1 MGISN
6 DDKEWVWNKASK
18 VRGKNPDLYRR
29 DELGNEIYKPSYGK
43 NGAKS
48 WEVDHRKPVAKG
60 GSDHRRNLRA
70 LQSEANKRKSDKY

>member
-1 MGISN
+1 MGISK
-6 DDKEWVWNKASK
+6 DDIEWAWNKAGK

-43 NGAKS
+43 NGDKS
-48 WEVDHRKPVAKG
+48 WEIDHRRPVSKG

-70 LQSEANKRKSDKY
+70 LQSSANKEKSDKY